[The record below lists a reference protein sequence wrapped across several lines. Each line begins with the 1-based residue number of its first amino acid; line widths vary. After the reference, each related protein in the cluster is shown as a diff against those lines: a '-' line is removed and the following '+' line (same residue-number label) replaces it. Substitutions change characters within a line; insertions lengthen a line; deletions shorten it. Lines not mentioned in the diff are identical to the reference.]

1 MKMRNKQGNLEF
13 LLQNVLGGINIGL
26 EVSHA
31 LNVRACFDSHLG
43 PYCAWARERAVRR
56 LPPGSAEAWLS
67 LSLPEEKRG
76 SQFLYV

>member
-43 PYCAWARERAVRR
+43 PYCA
-56 LPPGSAEAWLS
+56 
-67 LSLPEEKRG
+67 
-76 SQFLYV
+76 